1 MKPVPPTI
9 RIRPD
14 NLSIA
19 RAAAG
24 LDSDAALAHAM
35 GLHSTSVARTLK
47 GEAQL
52 GATFIAALLAAFP
65 GLGFDQLFEVAQES
79 EAVPA

>member
-9 RIRPD
+9 RIRSD

-35 GLHSTSVARTLK
+35 GLHSTSVYRTLS
-47 GEAQL
+47 GQAQL
-52 GATFIAALLAAFP
+52 GATFIAALLATFP
-65 GLGFDQLFEVAQES
+65 DRKFDDLFEPVA
-79 EAVPA
+79 ARIPA